1 MKFGEPTARQTAAIV
16 QAMAAVVSAAGH
28 IPPEPIELD
37 SIAAVQRHLLG
48 QGEPIAC
55 APGPLPERLEIDL
68 ETPELRR
75 TTVRILAMLPVID
88 GKILPEKVR
97 VVEDAAAR
105 LGVVDFGVVMLGRLA
120 RDRDC
125 RVAFG
130 LMMLGLTRR
139 YLAHYQSLSGKA
151 GARDWAYVL
160 WSVTP
165 WLPGLRRILR
175 LDELLARYRGLAALP
190 RETLGHAVHRY
201 YAEKGFPM
209 PGAPKSIPEGW
220 ARHEVYHVL
229 SNYNTNLVGELL
241 LAGFIAGNTE
251 QLCLEVVL
259 PALVHLQAGKKFV
272 PGPVAEGKLRPDDFF
287 RAVARGMAMNVDLL
301 AGWRLWEVADRD
313 LAELRANYNVPP
325 LREDE
330 HARLAAENALL
341 A

>member
-1 MKFGEPTARQTAAIV
+1 MKFGELTARQTSAIV
-16 QAMAAVVSAAGH
+16 QAMAAVVSAAGR
-28 IPPEPIELD
+28 IAPEPLELD

-48 QGEPIAC
+48 RETLIAC
-55 APGPLPERLEIDL
+55 TPAPLPDGLEVDID
-68 ETPELRR
+68 TPELRR
-75 TTVRILAMLPVID
+75 ATVRVLAMLPIID
-88 GKILPEKVR
+88 RKILPEKVR

-105 LGVVDFGVVMLGRLA
+105 LGVADFGIVMLGRLA
-120 RDRDC
+120 RDRDR

-151 GARDWAYVL
+151 GMRDWVYVL
-160 WSVTP
+160 WSITP

-175 LDELLARYRGLAALP
+175 LDELLGRYQGLAALP
-190 RETLGHAVHRY
+190 PETLGHAVHQY
-201 YAEKGFPM
+201 YVEKGFPM

-229 SNYNTNLVGELL
+229 SNYNTNLAGELL

-251 QLCLEVVL
+251 ELCLEVVL

-272 PGPVAEGKLRPDDFF
+272 PGPVAEGRLRPDDFF

-301 AGWRLWEVADRD
+301 AGWRLWEVSGRH
-313 LAELRANYNVPP
+313 LGELRASYNIPP

-330 HARLAAENALL
+330 HQRLAAENALL